1 MYRVS
6 KPAGRG
12 PEWTSEL
19 APVEERQA
27 VRRTPP
33 VQILLRRLWQG
44 CYGVSA
50 GAFVAIPA
58 ALLGEHPPTIKMVIA
73 MSGVFL
79 FSGAAGVLLEV
90 FERRFFPGGED
101 GG

>member
-6 KPAGRG
+6 KPAERG
-12 PEWTSEL
+12 PDWTAEL
-19 APVEERQA
+19 VRVEERQA

-50 GAFVAIPA
+50 GAFVAVPA

-73 MSGVFL
+73 TSGALL
-79 FSGAAGVLLEV
+79 FSAAAGVLLEI
-90 FERRFFPGGED
+90 FERRLFPGGED

>member
-1 MYRVS
+1 MS
-6 KPAGRG
+6 KSVRRSP
-12 PEWTSEL
+12 EL
-19 APVEERQA
+19 ATRPARLEEQRL
-27 VRRTPP
+27 VRPTPP

-50 GAFVAIPA
+50 GAFVAVPA
-58 ALLGEHPPTIKMVIA
+58 ALLGEHPPTIKMVVA

-90 FERRFFPGGED
+90 FERRFFPGGKDD
-101 GG
+101 G